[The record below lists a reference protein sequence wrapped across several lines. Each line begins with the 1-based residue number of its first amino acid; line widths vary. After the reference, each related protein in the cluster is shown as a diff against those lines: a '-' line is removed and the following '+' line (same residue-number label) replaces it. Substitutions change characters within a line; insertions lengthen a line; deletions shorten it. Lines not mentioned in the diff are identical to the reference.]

1 MSKRV
6 ERIAGAIVVDGQ
18 QVAETLQCCHCGQH
32 WERRPGSGT
41 LRGYCMKCNSVLC
54 GQPAC
59 MKNCKPFEKWLEEV
73 EKADKVNLESL
84 ERVADL
90 VIARK

>member
-1 MSKRV
+1 
-6 ERIAGAIVVDGQ
+6 
-18 QVAETLQCCHCGQH
+18 
-32 WERRPGSGT
+32 
-41 LRGYCMKCNSVLC
+41 MKCNSVLC